1 MTGRQI
7 ELSIVGERNRMSDTN
22 RRQRTRSRRIRT
34 TGSGRNHEKPSL
46 KEKGFMNIGLSPKE
60 QKEYILSEVDKAII
74 EYAGNNPCSDE
85 IGLQASNEYEGDLW
99 FNFKIPGGIEYNIC
113 AGELL
118 NFKKRV
124 AKMSVIIKKSAL
136 KIDEKR
142 ISYGAR
148 TKQYKKLI
156 KRPFPKITIDD
167 IENALKEGCLRFN
180 NFNPNHFLNWIL
192 SGSIS
197 KSVCNALKDK
207 VIKCQIP

>member
-1 MTGRQI
+1 
-7 ELSIVGERNRMSDTN
+7 
-22 RRQRTRSRRIRT
+22 
-34 TGSGRNHEKPSL
+34 
-46 KEKGFMNIGLSPKE
+46 MNIGLSPKE

>member
-1 MTGRQI
+1 M
-7 ELSIVGERNRMSDTN
+7 V
-22 RRQRTRSRRIRT
+22 
-34 TGSGRNHEKPSL
+34 
-46 KEKGFMNIGLSPKE
+46 IGLSPKE
-60 QKEYILSEVDKAII
+60 QKKYLLTKIDKAIT
-74 EYAGNNPCSDE
+74 EYAGDKPYSDKYK
-85 IGLQASNEYEGDLW
+85 LHPRDDYEGDLW
-99 FNFKIPGGIEYNIC
+99 FKFKIPDSIEYNIW
-113 AGELL
+113 AGALL
-118 NFKKRV
+118 DFKKR
-124 AKMSVIIKKSAL
+124 AIKMSVTIKESIVL
-136 KIDEKR
+136 KAPDEKR